1 MSLLRRQRG
10 PVKRDPT
17 KAVPDER
24 IFGRQYRGP
33 SPAAIGLVV
42 ALVIAAASYLAF
54 TKHIPFTG
62 HGYELHATFENATT
76 LKPQSPVRIAGV
88 NVGTV
93 ESVSAAKGNMA
104 NVTFTVSNDGLPI
117 HKDATITIR
126 PRLFLEGNF
135 FLDLQPGSPS
145 AADLSSGSTIPVTQT
160 QTAVQIDQILTSL
173 QKDTRSSLQR
183 ALAGYGK
190 ALNQKPTAAE
200 NATQDPIV
208 QGLTGGQGINK
219 TFQYGGKAGRTNSI
233 VNEAL
238 LGLHPHDLSN
248 LVRGQRDVF
257 KKLASTDGALPD
269 LITNFNT
276 TAGALAAE
284 STNLSASIQQLA
296 PTLEEAQPALRHLNN
311 ALPPFRRLA
320 IELEPGVRQL
330 PATIKAGSPWLVQ
343 TRKLLRQNELG
354 GTASLL
360 ASAAPPL
367 AKTTHASLKL
377 FPQVSLT
384 SRCVTHNLVP
394 LGNEVVD
401 SAGGAYPFSTGQ
413 PVSREFLYG
422 LVNLAG
428 ESQGFDGNGSFVR
441 FQAGGGPQLVSMPNP
456 NGGPGPPPTGPLF
469 GYNISAPL
477 GTRPRLPTK
486 NGVAQQPPFRMD
498 VPCHTQTVPDLNGP
512 AGAIGAPVPKAVP

>member
-1 MSLLRRQRG
+1 
-10 PVKRDPT
+10 
-17 KAVPDER
+17 
-24 IFGRQYRGP
+24 
-33 SPAAIGLVV
+33 
-42 ALVIAAASYLAF
+42 
-54 TKHIPFTG
+54 
-62 HGYELHATFENATT
+62 
-76 LKPQSPVRIAGV
+76 
-88 NVGTV
+88 
-93 ESVSAAKGNMA
+93 MA

-160 QTAVQIDQILTSL
+160 ATAVQIDQMLTSL

-200 NATQDPIV
+200 DATQDPIV
-208 QGLTGGQGINK
+208 QGLTGGEAINK
-219 TFQYGGKAGRTNSI
+219 TFHYGGKAGRTNSI

-238 LGLHPHDLSN
+238 LGQHPHDLSN

-296 PTLEEAQPALRHLNN
+296 PTLEEAQPSLRHLNN
-311 ALPPFRRLA
+311 ALPPVPQARDRAGARR
-320 IELEPGVRQL
+320 P
-330 PATIKAGSPWLVQ
+330 PASRRRSRPARPWLVQ

-367 AKTTHASLKL
+367 AKTTHATLKL

-394 LGNEVVD
+394 LGNEVINN
-401 SAGGAYPFSTGQ
+401 AGGAYPFSTGQ

-422 LVNLAG
+422 ARQPRRREPGLRRQRLLRPLPGRRRPAARQHAEPQRRARSSANGPALRLRHLRAAG
-428 ESQGFDGNGSFVR
+428 HSSASSPPR
-441 FQAGGGPQLVSMPNP
+441 TASPSSPRSAWTSP
-456 NGGPGPPPTGPLF
+456 ATRRRSRTSTARPGR
-469 GYNISAPL
+469 S
-477 GTRPRLPTK
+477 
-486 NGVAQQPPFRMD
+486 VPPFRRRSREPRD
-498 VPCHTQTVPDLNGP
+498 PRAPPRLHRDRDPDRAGDRHHRGHPRAAVRELPVLDSDPRLRQLRAQGRVHNGTGGDPRTGP
-512 AGAIGAPVPKAVP
+512 ADHDRGDQGGDRGRASSSRTAPRS

>member
-17 KAVPDER
+17 KQGPDER
-24 IFGRQYRGP
+24 IFGRHYRGP
-33 SPAAIGLVV
+33 SPTVIGLVV
-42 ALVIAAASYLAF
+42 IALIGVGVYLAF
-54 TKHIPFTG
+54 SKHIPFTG
-62 HGYELHATFENATT
+62 RGYELHATFENATT

-88 NVGTV
+88 NVGKVT
-93 ESVSAAKGNMA
+93 SVSSAKGNMA
-104 NVTFTVSNDGLPI
+104 SVNFTVSNDGLPI

-145 AADLSSGSTIPVTQT
+145 APDLSSGSTIPVTQT

-173 QKDTRSSLQR
+173 QKDTRDSLKR

-190 ALNQKPTAAE
+190 ALNQQPTAAQD
-200 NATQDPIV
+200 ATQDPDV
-208 QGLTGGQGINK
+208 QGLTGGEAINK
-219 TFQYGGKAGRTNSI
+219 TFQYGGKAGRTTSI
-233 VNEAL
+233 VNQAL

-248 LVRGQRDVF
+248 LVRGQRDLF

-276 TAGALAAE
+276 TADALASE
-284 STNLSASIQQLA
+284 STNLSATIQQLA
-296 PTLEEAQPALRHLNN
+296 PTLEEAQPSLRHLNN
-311 ALPPFRRLA
+311 ALPPFRRLS

-354 GTASLL
+354 GTAKLL
-360 ASAAPPL
+360 ASSAPPL
-367 AKTTHASLKL
+367 SRTTHTSLKL
-377 FPQVSLT
+377 FPQISLT

-394 LGNEVVD
+394 LGDEVIN

-422 LVNLAG
+422 VTNLAG

-441 FQAGGGPQLVSMPNP
+441 FQAGGGPVLTQMANP
-456 NGGPGPPPTGPLF
+456 GGGFLNDTLYA
-469 GYNISAPL
+469 YNVADPL
-477 GTRPRLPTK
+477 GTRPKLPSK

-498 VPCHTQTVPDLNGP
+498 VPCYTQAVPNLNGP
-512 AGAIGAPVPKAVP
+512 AGAVGPPDPKAVP